1 MMSDEKERNDNPSN
15 CSVREKVLQVENQLK
30 DFALNNKNGN
40 LSGLERIASRLTNQQ
55 KTSQ

>member
-15 CSVREKVLQVENQLK
+15 CSIREKVLQVENQLK

-40 LSGLERIASRLTNQQ
+40 LSGLERIASRLTNKQ